1 MFIALNIKIIFTRI
15 LSVKKVIS
23 LEISIIAYGIEMRQQ
38 FFELIESVLK
48 KEFVYLKTYYLL
60 IELPDEFINVILLLE
75 NSHCSQWNELL

>member
-75 NSHCSQWNELL
+75 NSHCSQ